1 MAEQQGEDGSMTLAE
16 VAARSRR
23 LLIDWLGRNGYPIA
37 SSSIA
42 DPFDICTTFLE
53 LTSRMMTQPRK
64 IVNAHVAL
72 WKDYL
77 DLWQSTTARLLG
89 EPDQPGTSRTEPDP
103 RFIDDAWEDS
113 DIFNFIK
120 HSYLLTSRWL
130 LRTIRD
136 VDGVNPATLQHADY
150 YTRQFVNA
158 LSPSNFAL
166 TNPEVIRATFETG
179 GENLINGFKNLL
191 TDLDWASAALGLGG
205 PGKPFVLG
213 RSVAATPGKVINR
226 TEMME
231 IIQYEPLTPSVH
243 RRPLLLVPPWI
254 NKFYLFDLRPEN
266 SWIRFAL
273 EQGHTVFAISWV
285 NPNEWLA
292 SRSFEDYVLRGIVA
306 ALDTIEAVTG
316 ENRINAVGY
325 CIGGTLLATALA
337 YLAARG
343 DERIA
348 SASLLATMLDFSMP
362 GELGITI
369 DEAAIAC
376 LEEKSA
382 QRGYLDGPDIAILYN
397 MLRESDLIWTFTVNT
412 YLLGKDPFPFDFL
425 YWNADTTRLP
435 HALHS
440 YYLRNFYQHNRL
452 LEPGGI
458 SIAGERIDLKKVKVP
473 TYFLATREDH
483 IAPWKSVYAGMRL
496 LGGAHQFALADC
508 GHVTGVI
515 NPPAAN
521 TYQHWV
527 NAKTP
532 ANPDEWLA
540 GAHRER
546 GSWWLHWNAWLTKQ
560 SDPETVPARTPG
572 GGLAVLGDA
581 PGSYVRDGA

>member
-89 EPDQPGTSRTEPDP
+89 EPYQPGTSRTEPDP

-205 PGKPFVLG
+205 PGKPL
-213 RSVAATPGKVINR
+213 
-226 TEMME
+226 
-231 IIQYEPLTPSVH
+231 PS
-243 RRPLLLVPPWI
+243 
-254 NKFYLFDLRPEN
+254 
-266 SWIRFAL
+266 
-273 EQGHTVFAISWV
+273 
-285 NPNEWLA
+285 
-292 SRSFEDYVLRGIVA
+292 
-306 ALDTIEAVTG
+306 
-316 ENRINAVGY
+316 
-325 CIGGTLLATALA
+325 
-337 YLAARG
+337 
-343 DERIA
+343 
-348 SASLLATMLDFSMP
+348 
-362 GELGITI
+362 
-369 DEAAIAC
+369 
-376 LEEKSA
+376 
-382 QRGYLDGPDIAILYN
+382 
-397 MLRESDLIWTFTVNT
+397 
-412 YLLGKDPFPFDFL
+412 
-425 YWNADTTRLP
+425 
-435 HALHS
+435 
-440 YYLRNFYQHNRL
+440 
-452 LEPGGI
+452 
-458 SIAGERIDLKKVKVP
+458 
-473 TYFLATREDH
+473 
-483 IAPWKSVYAGMRL
+483 AGMSRR
-496 LGGAHQFALADC
+496 
-508 GHVTGVI
+508 
-515 NPPAAN
+515 
-521 TYQHWV
+521 
-527 NAKTP
+527 
-532 ANPDEWLA
+532 
-540 GAHRER
+540 HR
-546 GSWWLHWNAWLTKQ
+546 
-560 SDPETVPARTPG
+560 AR
-572 GGLAVLGDA
+572 
-581 PGSYVRDGA
+581 